1 MWWAAEMGIYTV
13 QQDGKIG
20 GKKFQQPKYTQFVL
34 VQTFH
39 LILSKLTFLVWFS
52 LAHSF
57 SPLKW
62 SFRDYW
68 ISCSPC
74 LLPCLTLQRILDL
87 ELYLESFPS
96 SEQSNSSKVFNPL
109 VEITQKQEAHI
120 NLAVQIAV
128 QKRKAGVA
136 DVDWLKNPAEEEMD
150 MLVWKYIIHASEDT

>member
-1 MWWAAEMGIYTV
+1 MILLLTSLWWAAEMGIYTV

-20 GKKFQQPKYTQFVL
+20 GKKFQQPKYTQFVF

-52 LAHSF
+52 LAHTF
-57 SPLKW
+57 SPLKL
-62 SFRDYW
+62 SFWDYW
-68 ISCSPC
+68 ISCSRC

-96 SEQSNSSKVFNPL
+96 PEQSNSSKVFNPL
-109 VEITQKQEAHI
+109 VKITKKQEAHI

-136 DVDWLKNPAEEEMD
+136 DILK
-150 MLVWKYIIHASEDT
+150 V

>member
-1 MWWAAEMGIYTV
+1 MIFLG
-13 QQDGKIG
+13 
-20 GKKFQQPKYTQFVL
+20 L
-34 VQTFH
+34 
-39 LILSKLTFLVWFS
+39 LNILFS
-52 LAHSF
+52 LPPS
-57 SPLKW
+57 
-62 SFRDYW
+62 
-68 ISCSPC
+68 
-74 LLPCLTLQRILDL
+74 LPCLTLQRILDL

-150 MLVWKYIIHASEDT
+150 MLVWIYYPCWRGYIK